1 MYNRQMDHCGDGG
14 GGGDSNPA
22 GFKPKLIERILR
34 NVWDNAKQDGA
45 DMYETKCDDTDD
57 VLADVRDI
65 TKIQPDALKMTAEL
79 MRLFVLEALHRA
91 QEEAMIEDSSLV
103 ESRHVEQILAL
114 LLLDF

>member
-1 MYNRQMDHCGDGG
+1 
-14 GGGDSNPA
+14 
-22 GFKPKLIERILR
+22 
-34 NVWDNAKQDGA
+34 
-45 DMYETKCDDTDD
+45 YETKCDDTDD